1 MLSYLYAYLRSF
13 LAPLRDE
20 KGADLAEY
28 ALLLALIA
36 VVAIAVLTTLGTQI
50 AAVFEYVR
58 ATLAGVVS
66 S

>member
-36 VVAIAVLTTLGTQI
+36 VVAIAILTTLGTQI
-50 AAVFEYVR
+50 TAVFQAVVT
-58 ATLAGVVS
+58 ALQGALA
-66 S
+66 